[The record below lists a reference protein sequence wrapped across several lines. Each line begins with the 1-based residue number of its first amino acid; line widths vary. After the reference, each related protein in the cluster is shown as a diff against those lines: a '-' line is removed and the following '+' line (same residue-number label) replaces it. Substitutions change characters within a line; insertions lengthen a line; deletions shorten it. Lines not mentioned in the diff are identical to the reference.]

1 MLSDPRPGSTAGFPI
16 SGTMSGVKRDEFW
29 KVVGLALIAAV
40 ALGALLAVVIT
51 VISELILL
59 AGNLAPRG

>member
-1 MLSDPRPGSTAGFPI
+1 M
-16 SGTMSGVKRDEFW
+16 KRDEFW